1 MTKNTCLILFFVF
14 FSLIGHAQ
22 LSYEHLSN
30 EVVKYRFDGNDKAKE
45 AVFSNFLNRPYSV
58 ILFDFSGHKD
68 QEYLFEKE
76 FNLLFKRL
84 NQYLIGHPDEAKT
97 VLFKSASEVWVDRIL
112 TQAEL
117 TSKKHTPSATIEWES
132 PEALSKKGKQLVVF
146 FLDGNNAQPL
156 IHGNYVHNLGSFKLS
171 REVELPG
178 QLLFL
183 SVELPEGEDSNKFQ
197 LAPNFVDAFIDVWK
211 ATGQVPNFI
220 LLDGVTFPQRI
231 YEIINS
237 TERLYG
243 NISFEHAGQNVI
255 NWKGDFSA
263 TTANTFCFPAYS
275 GEAFSLT
282 PQCLGYSFFPQQLVF
297 NGQSNEL
304 IRLKSIKK
312 DLSDG
317 VTAYFPLD
325 RDIKDISPNGFV
337 GENKGIVF
345 KEDFNRSKVASLEGK
360 YFARLPDLKN
370 LGIVNESFTISTWIK
385 LDSLDLKDQII
396 LSSVKNK
403 YSEGL
408 HIMVRKKK
416 PYFAFYHNDL
426 EGRTILEANRWY
438 NIVWRYRKELE
449 QQAIFINGK
458 LDSLSGGRAPFRGVG
473 DLILGHRENPTG
485 EESFFNGQVDDF
497 IFWNRALGESE
508 ILNVYRGSF
517 EMETAFPRY
526 IVWVIFTL
534 VIIVTTLI
542 AIRFK
547 FFAKQNS
554 VSDLANSKST
564 VLLNEPESNTI
575 FMFGGLKVLDKEG
588 SNITNEITPRLK
600 ELFILLYLATL
611 KNKKGISSEDLS
623 INIWPDL
630 TREKAINNRGV
641 STTKLRQVLSKLDGV
656 ELKYNNQFW
665 TLEVADNVYSD
676 YREFLDL
683 INNYSHDEEKLCK
696 LTGIIRQREFLPN
709 LSKEWLD
716 PYKFEVS
723 NKIIDIYT
731 PELSRLWYGKKYD
744 LLIDYCNNI
753 LTFDVVHEI
762 SIRYKVAALKN
773 QKKHEQALK
782 VYQSFTNLYHKFYSE
797 EFTVSFNDFH
807 P

>member
-1 MTKNTCLILFFVF
+1 MTKSTCLILFFVF
-14 FSLIGHAQ
+14 FSSVAHAQ
-22 LSYEHLSN
+22 LSYEHISN
-30 EVVKYRFDGNDKAKE
+30 DVVKYHFDGDHRAKK
-45 AVFSNFLNRPYSV
+45 AVFSNFLNRSNTA

-68 QEYLFEKE
+68 QEYLLEKE
-76 FNLLFKRL
+76 FNILFTQLSKH
-84 NQYLIGHPDEAKT
+84 LIDHPEQVKT
-97 VLFKSASEVWVDRIL
+97 VLFKSASEVWVDRIFNQAQL
-112 TQAEL
+112 TGKRYA
-117 TSKKHTPSATIEWES
+117 PPANMDWES
-132 PEALSKKGKQLVVF
+132 SEMLSKKGKQLVLF
-146 FLDGNNAQPL
+146 FLDGNNAQHL
-156 IHGNYVHNLGSFKLS
+156 IQGNYVHDLESFQVSK
-171 REVELPG
+171 EVELRG

-183 SVELPEGEDSNKFQ
+183 SVELPEGEDANKFQ

-220 LLDGVTFPQRI
+220 MLDGVTFPQRI
-231 YEIINS
+231 PEIINS

-243 NISFEHAGQNVI
+243 SISFENAGQDLI
-255 NWKGDFSA
+255 IWKGAFSA
-263 TTANTFCFPAYS
+263 TTGNTFCFPAYS
-275 GEAFSLT
+275 GEAFSIT
-282 PQCLGYSFFPQQLVF
+282 PQSLGFSFSPEQLVF
-297 NGQSNEL
+297 NGKTNEL
-304 IRLKSIKK
+304 IELKSIKK
-312 DLSDG
+312 NLSDG

-325 RDIKDISPNGFV
+325 EDIKDISPKGFV

-360 YFARLPDLKN
+360 YFARLSDLKN
-370 LGIVNESFTISTWIK
+370 LGIVNESFTISTWVK
-385 LDSLDLKDQII
+385 LDSIDMRDQII
-396 LSSVKNK
+396 LSSIKSK

-408 HIMVRKKK
+408 YVLVRKKK

-426 EGRTILEANRWY
+426 EGKTILEANRWY

-458 LDSLSGGRAPFRGVG
+458 LDTLSGGRAPFRGIG

-485 EESFFNGQVDDF
+485 EESFFNGQVDDVV
-497 IFWNRALGESE
+497 FWNRALGESE
-508 ILNVYRGSF
+508 ILNVYQGSF

-526 IVWVIFTL
+526 VVWVILSL
-534 VIIVTTLI
+534 VFLVSALV
-542 AIRFK
+542 AVRFK
-547 FFAKQNS
+547 FFVKQNS
-554 VSDLANSKST
+554 VTDLVNSKSPL
-564 VLLNEPESNTI
+564 LLNQPECNAI
-575 FMFGGLKVLDKEG
+575 FMFGGLKVLDKAG
-588 SNITNEITPRLK
+588 TNITNEITPRLK

-630 TREKAINNRGV
+630 TRDKAINNRGV

-683 INNYSHDEEKLCK
+683 IENFTKDKENLIK
-696 LTGIIRQREFLPN
+696 LTSIIRLGDFLPN

-731 PELSRLWYGKKYD
+731 PELSRVWDDKEYD

-782 VYQSFTNLYHKFYSE
+782 VYQSFTNLYHQFYSE
-797 EFTVSFNDFH
+797 KFTVSFNDFH